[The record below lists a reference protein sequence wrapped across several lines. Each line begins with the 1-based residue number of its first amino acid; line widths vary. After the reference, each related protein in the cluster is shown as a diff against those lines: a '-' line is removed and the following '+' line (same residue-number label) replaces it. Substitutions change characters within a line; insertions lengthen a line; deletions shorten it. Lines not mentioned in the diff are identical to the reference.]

1 MFIITDGKN
10 YVMENPMK
18 KGQYISTTSPIQA
31 KEFTWKQARNLLNN
45 RSKKMSWI
53 KSYHIV
59 NQENGERNENSPN
72 YKGNGGIYIG
82 EKDIDFDDSIIDFI
96 YKETKS
102 IMGLAGWS
110 MEQLKTYEEELNIG
124 LSKYDSAESDIEHAL
139 QKYKEDNDGK
149 KPQAHKMAK
158 IGYMLDEIRDKHKHI
173 KQCQRYIKVMQ
184 DAITYNYTIEKLK
197 LELTKAKYSD
207 YKGRTEYY
215 QKALDILDQVIK
227 MIIRDNYNIFV
238 QAITQLSKDK
248 HEKFDCCPKCFGET
262 KHRKLQDN
270 ELNFGEVLSR
280 EIHKRK

>member
-124 LSKYDSAESDIEHAL
+124 LSKYDSAETDIEHAL

-207 YKGRTEYY
+207 YKGRTAYY
-215 QKALDILDQVIK
+215 QKALDILD
-227 MIIRDNYNIFV
+227 
-238 QAITQLSKDK
+238 
-248 HEKFDCCPKCFGET
+248 
-262 KHRKLQDN
+262 
-270 ELNFGEVLSR
+270 
-280 EIHKRK
+280 